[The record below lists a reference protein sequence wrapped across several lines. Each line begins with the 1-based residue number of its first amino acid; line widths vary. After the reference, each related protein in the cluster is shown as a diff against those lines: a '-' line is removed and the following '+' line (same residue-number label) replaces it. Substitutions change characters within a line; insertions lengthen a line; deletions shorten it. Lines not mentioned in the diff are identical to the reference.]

1 MSRPTDL
8 AESRQAFT
16 FKAVRIDGSE
26 QRGELSASTRAAA
39 REQLV
44 ASGLLPVQLEPA
56 IASSV
61 SRTSLPAAD
70 AALGL
75 RLLASLLTSGL
86 SLERTLAIFPHIAP
100 RGWATNRIARMH
112 QSVREGN
119 SLSVA
124 LRQADTGLPPYVSGI
139 IEAGEASGALAE
151 ALRDVAQLLT
161 QSAAQRAAIRAA
173 LAYPLVLA
181 CAGAV
186 AVGLLAGVVLPRF
199 AELLAEVG
207 QKLPFA
213 ARALLAATAVASHW
227 WIVLLTVPAS
237 TLALAMH
244 RVSVDRTV
252 RLQLHTW
259 LLSLPFVGAM
269 RHSLAGSRLTSAMAS
284 MLSAGVP
291 LATALAHGA
300 QSTGDEAITGRMVL
314 AREAVIRGERL
325 SRAFDDHSV
334 VRQNVIQLLRAGEA
348 SGEVTE
354 MLRTSAQL
362 EAEWGLARIRTFTAM
377 LEPTLILSFGA
388 LIAFIAAALLQAV
401 YAIRPV
407 P

>member
-1 MSRPTDL
+1 
-8 AESRQAFT
+8 
-16 FKAVRIDGSE
+16 
-26 QRGELSASTRAAA
+26 
-39 REQLV
+39 
-44 ASGLLPVQLEPA
+44 
-56 IASSV
+56 
-61 SRTSLPAAD
+61 
-70 AALGL
+70 
-75 RLLASLLTSGL
+75 
-86 SLERTLAIFPHIAP
+86 
-100 RGWATNRIARMH
+100 
-112 QSVREGN
+112 
-119 SLSVA
+119 
-124 LRQADTGLPPYVSGI
+124 
-139 IEAGEASGALAE
+139 
-151 ALRDVAQLLT
+151 
-161 QSAAQRAAIRAA
+161 
-173 LAYPLVLA
+173 
-181 CAGAV
+181 
-186 AVGLLAGVVLPRF
+186 
-199 AELLAEVG
+199 
-207 QKLPFA
+207 
-213 ARALLAATAVASHW
+213 
-227 WIVLLTVPAS
+227 
-237 TLALAMH
+237 
-244 RVSVDRTV
+244 
-252 RLQLHTW
+252 
-259 LLSLPFVGAM
+259 M

-325 SRAFDDHSV
+325 SRAFDEHSV